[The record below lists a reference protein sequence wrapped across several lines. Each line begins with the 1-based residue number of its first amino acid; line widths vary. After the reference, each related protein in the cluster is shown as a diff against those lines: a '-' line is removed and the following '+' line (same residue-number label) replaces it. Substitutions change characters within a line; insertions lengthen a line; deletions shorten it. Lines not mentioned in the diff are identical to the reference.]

1 VETPVAECIFIT
13 EWTLQ
18 TAVTPHNI
26 RDTGAETGTL
36 KVEIPI
42 AGAPNSR
49 DARTDGNKINRR
61 DGNHSRGISNSRD
74 ANNTRYVNNPETL
87 ETSVADRTLTAVGK
101 AATSETLATS
111 GTPRTST
118 AVRATSSTGT
128 PETAAEMSAAVGT
141 PATQHCKQLFQSGG
155 LAKVGSE
162 DLK

>member
-1 VETPVAECIFIT
+1 MFTT
-13 EWTLQ
+13 EWTLP
-18 TAVTPHNI
+18 TSVTPHNI

-61 DGNHSRGISNSRD
+61 DVNHSRDISNSRD

-87 ETSVADRTLTAVGK
+87 ETSVADRTSTAVEK

-111 GTPRTST
+111 ETPMTST
-118 AVRATSSTGT
+118 AVRTTASTGGQKLHR
-128 PETAAEMSAAVGT
+128 VG
-141 PATQHCKQLFQSGG
+141 QQLGSKQRQPQ
-155 LAKVGSE
+155 K
-162 DLK
+162 